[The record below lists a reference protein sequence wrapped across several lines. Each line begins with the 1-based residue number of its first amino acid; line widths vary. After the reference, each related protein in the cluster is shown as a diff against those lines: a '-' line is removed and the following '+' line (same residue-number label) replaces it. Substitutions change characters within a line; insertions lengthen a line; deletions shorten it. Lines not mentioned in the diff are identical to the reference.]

1 MNRYVEGEN
10 RNQISLEPMCLDDMI
25 PADAEV
31 RSLEIIIEKMEIRS
45 LGFAY
50 SETKATGRKPYNPED
65 MFKLYAYS
73 YFNGIRSSRK
83 IERECYRNIE
93 LMWLLNEL
101 KPDFKTIA
109 DFRKNNKTAI
119 KEAFKKFSLLCCEL
133 GLIGKEIVAVDGSKF
148 RASNSRLSYHTEKK
162 LDEKIKHH
170 TKTAEQYIKLLDACD
185 GEEKE
190 QPKYTREELTDKIDK
205 INKRLNELNVLKV
218 KVVES
223 GTIYETDKDSKMMKT
238 NNHGVDICHNVQIAV
253 DDKNHLVVAVDV
265 TSEAIDKEQL
275 HNISSQAKENLETDE
290 LTAIADKGYYSALQF
305 KKCAD
310 DNITP
315 IVSKSSQSFHATSPG
330 FEKESFVYDEER
342 NVYVCPL
349 GILLSPCKQ
358 RPDKSQKWKDFIN
371 YANPAACRECSQKDK
386 CTSSKYR
393 TIQDKPFEKYA
404 REVDRRTKENL
415 EMYRKRKQLVE
426 HPFGTVK
433 RAMGFSYFLTRG
445 NENVRV
451 ESLLHFFA
459 YNLKRVINIMGIQGL
474 REGLQGRFPV
484 FT

>member
-1 MNRYVEGEN
+1 MSRYIEGEN
-10 RNQISLEPMCLDDMI
+10 RNQLNLEPICLEDMVS
-25 PADAEV
+25 ADSEV
-31 RSLEIIIEKMEIRS
+31 RSLEIIIEKMDIGC

-50 SETKATGRKPYNPED
+50 SQTKSTGRKPYNPED

-93 LMWLLNEL
+93 LMWLLNGL

-162 LDEKIKHH
+162 LNEKIKHH
-170 TKTAEQYIKLLDACD
+170 TKTAEQYIKLLDSCD
-185 GEEKE
+185 NEEKE
-190 QPKYTREELTDKIDK
+190 QPKYTKEELTAKIDK
-205 INKRLNELNVLKV
+205 INKRLDELNLLKDEV
-218 KVVES
+218 AEN

-265 TSEAIDKEQL
+265 TSEAVDKEQL
-275 HNISSQAKENLETDE
+275 HNISSQAKENLQADE

-310 DNITP
+310 DNIVP
-315 IVSKSSQSFHATSPG
+315 IVSKATRNFSAVT
-330 FEKESFVYDEER
+330 EEYAKEAFRYDETR
-342 NVYVCPL
+342 NGYICPQ
-349 GILLSPCKQ
+349 GALLLPYNAT
-358 RPDKSQKWKDFIN
+358 WK
-371 YANPAACRECSQKDK
+371 K
-386 CTSSKYR
+386 T
-393 TIQDKPFEKYA
+393 
-404 REVDRRTKENL
+404 ENL
-415 EMYRKRKQLVE
+415 
-426 HPFGTVK
+426 
-433 RAMGFSYFLTRG
+433 
-445 NENVRV
+445 
-451 ESLLHFFA
+451 
-459 YNLKRVINIMGIQGL
+459 
-474 REGLQGRFPV
+474 
-484 FT
+484 